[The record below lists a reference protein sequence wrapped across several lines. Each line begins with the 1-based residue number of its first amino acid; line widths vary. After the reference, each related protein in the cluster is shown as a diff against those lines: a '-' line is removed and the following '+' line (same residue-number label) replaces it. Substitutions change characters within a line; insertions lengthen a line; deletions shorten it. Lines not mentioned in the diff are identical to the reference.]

1 MAKNGKEAI
10 EIYERNKATI
20 DVVILDMI
28 MPVVSGGEAFD
39 RLKEINPN
47 VRVLLSTGYSLEGE
61 ASKILSRGCA
71 GFIQKPFRIN
81 QLAQKIREV
90 LDKA

>member
-1 MAKNGKEAI
+1 
-10 EIYERNKATI
+10 
-20 DVVILDMI
+20 MI
-28 MPVVSGGEAFD
+28 MPVISGGEAFD

-61 ASKILSRGCA
+61 ASTILSRGCA